1 METEAQQDIAVRIA
15 NESRSR
21 EELQIQANVPKLR
34 EAAEA
39 ITIWDEDSAA
49 QGADIAKLISEAIKV
64 AEDERKKI
72 VKPFND
78 GVKAINARF
87 KRITEP
93 LDAALASVKG
103 KLLVFRREQEEIRRK
118 QAEAA
123 LKATQAG
130 AAPVEVTS
138 VNVVNKGSFG
148 TASTLKRWTYEVTD
162 LTKVRLDL
170 LMIDHSKVME
180 LIKQGVREENGL
192 RIYQEETVTIR

>member
-1 METEAQQDIAVRIA
+1 MENEIAVRIA

-21 EELQIQANVPKLR
+21 EELAIQANVPKLK
-34 EAAEA
+34 EAAET

-93 LDAALASVKG
+93 LDAALANIKG
-103 KLLVFRREQEEIRRK
+103 KLLTFRREQEAIRRQ
-118 QAEAA
+118 QAEEAM
-123 LKATQAG
+123 KAVQQG
-130 AAPVEVTS
+130 APPVEALA
-138 VNVVNKGSFG
+138 VNVVNKGNFG

-162 LTKVRLDL
+162 LSKVRLDL
-170 LMIDHSKVME
+170 LCVDHAKVMD
-180 LIKQGVREENGL
+180 LIRQGVREENGI
-192 RIYQEETVTIR
+192 RIYQEESVTIR